1 METVH
6 RATLGHGAKLL
17 MVGSSSSTYRLA
29 ELIIKITRI
38 DDDAAITQAN
48 AKAMA
53 IEANVYSILGNHD
66 RIANFIYIS
75 PLRDMILLQFYV
87 NGNLKQYVESHG
99 PTQLRKWA
107 RQMIEAVEIIHGK
120 GVRHPDIRLDQ

>member
-87 NGNLKQYVESHG
+87 NGNLKQYV
-99 PTQLRKWA
+99 A

-120 GVRHPDIRLDQ
+120 GVRHSDIRLDQ